1 MSEKDMGQIE
11 AEAKNNK
18 EGNRRLKY
26 AYIVIGLVTVAY
38 YTDRF
43 IGTYT
48 GDWKVYAYVVG
59 TVFAIGAGY
68 FTVTHV
74 LDRFFNKDK

>member
-11 AEAKNNK
+11 AEANNK
-18 EGNRRLKY
+18 KDRNRRLKY
-26 AYIVIGLVTVAY
+26 AYIVIGLVTIAY

-68 FTVTHV
+68 LTVTHV
-74 LDRFFNKDK
+74 LDRFFSRNK